1 MEDHELAD
9 VLQYSSPKELYV
21 ITYYNVLKLLFC
33 PFRVKVLSNVGL
45 LRKRQLVWVSEV
57 KVTTELKTIFI
68 INGNAYHHH
77 SFEILIEEFTE

>member
-21 ITYYNVLKLLFC
+21 ITYYNILKLLLC
-33 PFRVKVLSNVGL
+33 PFRIKVLSDVGL
-45 LRKRQLVWVSEV
+45 LRKGQLVWVSQV

-68 INGNAYHHH
+68 INGNAYHYH
-77 SFEILIEEFTE
+77 SFEILIEESIE

>member
-9 VLQYSSPKELYV
+9 VLQYSSPTELYV

-33 PFRVKVLSNVGL
+33 PFRVKVLSDVGL
-45 LRKRQLVWVSEV
+45 LRKGQLVWVSEV

-68 INGNAYHHH
+68 INGNAYHYH
-77 SFEILIEEFTE
+77 SFEILIEESIE

>member
-33 PFRVKVLSNVGL
+33 PFRVKALADVGM
-45 LRKRQLVWVSEV
+45 LRKGQLVWVSEV
-57 KVTTELKTIFI
+57 KVTIELKTIFI
-68 INGNAYHHH
+68 IAGSAYHYH
-77 SFEILIEEFTE
+77 SFEILIEEYIE

>member
-21 ITYYNVLKLLFC
+21 ITYYNALKLLIC
-33 PFRVKVLSNVGL
+33 PFKVKVLSNVGM
-45 LRKRQLVWVSEV
+45 LRRGQLVWVSEV

-68 INGNAYHHH
+68 IKGNAYHYH
-77 SFEILIEEFTE
+77 SFEILIEESIE

>member
-9 VLQYSSPKELYV
+9 VLQYSSPNELYV

-33 PFRVKVLSNVGL
+33 PFKIKVLSNVGM
-45 LRKRQLVWVSEV
+45 LRKGQLVFVNEV

-68 INGNAYHHH
+68 INGSAYHYHY
-77 SFEILIEEFTE
+77 FEILIEESTE